1 MFYYQDWLLAKMG
14 IAEGFYTGAKFGLKL
29 VMITMIVK
37 GVQILRR
44 TEGYARQRESQ
55 VLSSVYQSGGGRGLV
70 CSIIKQPYQQKQ
82 QNKIDRSDGGNILPK
97 IFGKAHAK

>member
-1 MFYYQDWLLAKMG
+1 MG

-55 VLSSVYQSGGGRGLV
+55 VLSSVYQSGGG
-70 CSIIKQPYQQKQ
+70 
-82 QNKIDRSDGGNILPK
+82 
-97 IFGKAHAK
+97 